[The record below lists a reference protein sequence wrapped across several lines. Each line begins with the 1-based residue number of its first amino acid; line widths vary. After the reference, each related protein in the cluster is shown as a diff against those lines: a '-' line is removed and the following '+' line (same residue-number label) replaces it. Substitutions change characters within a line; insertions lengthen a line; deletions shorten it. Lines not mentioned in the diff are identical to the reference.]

1 MAKSGLDYFPLACT
15 FDDRIQLI
23 EAEFGN
29 TGFAIVVKLF
39 QKIYGEC
46 GYYCEWND
54 EVALLFSRKACGL
67 SQGDHVVSE
76 VVNAA
81 LKRGIFSKDLFEKY
95 GILSSP
101 GIQKRYFEAA
111 KRRAEIEVERRYLL
125 IDVTK
130 IKTIVYIN
138 EKNVCKTSKNVCKI
152 QQRKVKESK
161 GNNIKPIVSE
171 KENVFFEDSRLN
183 ESFLKFIDMRK
194 SDKKHPFT
202 DNAIQLAK
210 NKLKSLATVNDV
222 LDHDKAIAIIE
233 QSIFYGWKGLFELK
247 DRDNSKAK
255 QSSNK
260 FTNINQRTYDYN
272 SLEKAIYKSNG
283 AGCNTKSVL
292 AD

>member
-46 GYYCEWND
+46 GYYSEWND
-54 EVALLFSRKACGL
+54 EVALLFSRKVCGI

-76 VVNAA
+76 VVKAA
-81 LKRGIFSKDLFEKY
+81 LKRGIFSKELFEKY

-130 IKTIVYIN
+130 IKTLVYIN
-138 EKNVCKTSKNVCKI
+138 EKNVCKNSKNVCKI
-152 QQRKVKESK
+152 SQRKVKESK

-171 KENVFFEDSRLN
+171 KENVFFDDDSLN
-183 ESFLKFIDMRK
+183 DSFLKFIEMRR

-202 DNAIQLAK
+202 EYAANLAK
-210 NKLKSLATVNDV
+210 SKIKALATANGVFDSE
-222 LDHDKAIAIIE
+222 KARAIIE
-233 QSIFYGWKGLFELK
+233 QSILNGWKGFFELK
-247 DRDNSKAK
+247 DGGGVTKAK
-255 QSSNK
+255 PSSNK

-283 AGCNTKSVL
+283 AGCNTRSVN
-292 AD
+292 